1 MNLEKGP
8 AGERDGREIKKK
20 LGRESLKCTHMHT
33 HTHMKLS
40 KNKINVK
47 FCILRILHR

>member
-1 MNLEKGP
+1 MLNYTCDKTKLIAMNLEKGP

-33 HTHMKLS
+33 HTHD
-40 KNKINVK
+40 IVK
-47 FCILRILHR
+47 E